1 MQTRRE
7 LKMKKD
13 KSIERLD
20 KVLIDLDDALNKVTL
35 KSLVA
40 NDEIQGRLAEIS
52 RLIQDFLSMLKPQK
66 RSLIL

>member
-1 MQTRRE
+1 
-7 LKMKKD
+7 MKKD